1 MDGSNRVPDPHGL
14 RASLWLEQHFFIESE
29 MALFSECRLKCA
41 QNLVDRADIV
51 REGIYHESTI
61 LNRLHCRILLE
72 CERFSSPLSRQ
83 LS

>member
-1 MDGSNRVPDPHGL
+1 MDGSDRVPDPHGL

-51 REGIYHESTI
+51 REAI
-61 LNRLHCRILLE
+61 C
-72 CERFSSPLSRQ
+72 RQ
-83 LS
+83 LPILSV

>member
-1 MDGSNRVPDPHGL
+1 MDGSDRVPDPHGL

-51 REGIYHESTI
+51 REGD
-61 LNRLHCRILLE
+61 L
-72 CERFSSPLSRQ
+72 SPMYKRTPLGGRYFGLKAGSIPE
-83 LS
+83 

>member
-1 MDGSNRVPDPHGL
+1 MIAVKDRRDGWVGPSPDPHGL

-51 REGIYHESTI
+51 REAIYRKLTMFS
-61 LNRLHCRILLE
+61 LQDFKK
-72 CERFSSPLSRQ
+72 RFVLFI
-83 LS
+83 